1 MKKVLSIAIANVLLM
16 FCTQAFAGEKD
27 ERFVVDKNGNLQVVD
42 KDALI
47 GDVVIPSTWGDYTVT
62 TIQDYNAFSECNNMT
77 SVTFPNTLTSI
88 TNVIFS
94 NCANLEQISLPESLI
109 QFGGYGNP
117 ACWDGCPKL
126 TTISVA
132 EGNPNYAS
140 VDGVLYNRDISTI
153 IQCPMGKIGN
163 ITFPSTLKTV
173 ASSSFS
179 FSKLSEINIPEGVTT
194 IEASAFYGCSENTTI
209 RIPKSASNLSTENG
223 GFLNNCSAK
232 LVFAEG
238 NENLIDG
245 VFYSSDENG
254 NPTLLVWCSPEKESA
269 LVMPN
274 TVTTIGEQAF
284 RGCSKIT
291 SVTLSDNLVFSAN
304 VVEGLENLESVIVSD
319 NCQNYKVID
328 NVLYRYNKKK
338 NTIAGPIWISPTIE
352 TYVVP
357 EGISSITLFDFRK
370 CFDLKEIILHEN
382 VTKWSGRD
390 LQSIEKITVADENAT
405 FSSED
410 GVLFNKEKTAIIY
423 YPSAKSN
430 TEYTI
435 TSEIDSIGKNA
446 FLQCGSLQTLLVL
459 ATNPP
464 KISENSFDNY
474 KFTVVVPNESLALYK
489 SDPIWS
495 NFNLKSDKET
505 AITKVSN
512 ATAVTIVNG
521 QILVNGEAPAFVV
534 TVSGQKIANAN
545 LKAGVYFVVAE
556 GETVKVVVR

>member
-27 ERFVVDKNGNLQVVD
+27 ERFVVDENGNLQVVD

-47 GDVVIPSTWGDYTVT
+47 GDVVIPSTWGDFTVT
-62 TIQDYNAFSECNNMT
+62 TIQEYNAFSECNNMT

-88 TNVIFS
+88 TGSIFS
-94 NCANLEQISLPESLI
+94 NCVNLEQISLPESLT
-109 QFGGYGNP
+109 QFGGYGQFV
-117 ACWDGCPKL
+117 CGDGCPKL

-140 VDGVLYNRDISTI
+140 VDGVLYNKGITTI
-153 IQCPMGKIGN
+153 IQCPMGKTGVFTIP
-163 ITFPSTLKTV
+163 TTVRTV
-173 ASSSFS
+173 ARTSFS
-179 FSKLSEINIPEGVTT
+179 FSSLSEINIPEGVTT
-194 IEASAFYGCSENTTI
+194 IEDNAFYFCSENTTI
-209 RIPKSASNLSTENG
+209 RIPKSVSNLSTENG
-223 GFLNNCSAK
+223 GVFNNCSAK

-254 NPTLLVWCSPEKESA
+254 NPIVLVWCSPEKEGA

-284 RGCSKIT
+284 RDCSKIT
-291 SVTLSDNLVFSAN
+291 SVTLSDNLVFSAS
-304 VVEGLENLESVIVSD
+304 VVDDLENLESVLASD

-328 NVLYRYNKKK
+328 NVLYKYNKKK
-338 NTIAGPIWISPTIE
+338 NTIAGPIWVSPTIE
-352 TYVVP
+352 KYVVP
-357 EGISSITLFDFRK
+357 EGISSITLLNLRK
-370 CFDLKEIILHEN
+370 CLDLKEIILHEN
-382 VTKWSGRD
+382 VTKLTGSD
-390 LQSIEKITVADENAT
+390 LQSIEKITVSEGNST
-405 FSSED
+405 FSSEE
-410 GVLFNKEKTAIIY
+410 GVLFNKEKNAIIY

-435 TSEIDSIGKNA
+435 TSEIDSIGNYA
-446 FLQCGSLQTLLVL
+446 FLQCSSLKTLFVL

-464 KISENSFDNY
+464 KTSENSFDNY
-474 KFTVVVPNESLALYK
+474 KFTVVVPDESLALYK

-495 NFNLKSDKET
+495 NFNLKSEKET
-505 AITKVSN
+505 ALTSIFN

-521 QILVNGEAPAFVV
+521 QILVNGEAPTFVV

-556 GETVKVVVR
+556 RETVKIVVR

>member
-1 MKKVLSIAIANVLLM
+1 MKKVLSITIANVLLL
-16 FCTQAFAGEKD
+16 FGLQAFAGEKD
-27 ERFVVDKNGNLQVVD
+27 KRFIVDENGNLQVVD

-62 TIQDYNAFSECNNMT
+62 TIQEYGAFSECNNMT
-77 SVTFPNTLTSI
+77 SVTFPNTITSI

-94 NCANLEQISLPESLI
+94 NCANLEWISIPESLT

-117 ACWDGCPKL
+117 ACWDGCHKL

-173 ASSSFS
+173 ASTSFS

-304 VVEGLENLESVIVSD
+304 VVEGLENLECVIVSD

-357 EGISSITLFDFRK
+357 EGISSITLFNFRK

-390 LQSIEKITVADENAT
+390 LQSIEKITVAEENAT

-446 FLQCGSLQTLLVL
+446 FLQCGSLQTLWVL

-474 KFTVVVPNESLALYK
+474 KFTVVAPNESLALYK

-512 ATAVTIVNG
+512 ASTVTIVND